1 MRRLGESYVDLAN
14 YYTKNGDN
22 TKSKNMTVKAEECFE
37 SLTNNEFG
45 LSNDYINL
53 LHCYLQLDK
62 KTEAM
67 ELITRMEKK
76 FPSDYRIY
84 AEIANYYSKT
94 SQSNLASQYA
104 EKALSMMQNK
114 NHTDSERYYYD
125 MLNSLLK
132 G

>member
-1 MRRLGESYVDLAN
+1 
-14 YYTKNGDN
+14 
-22 TKSKNMTVKAEECFE
+22 MTVKAEECFE